1 MNEAKTTTQPQPPS
15 GGDIMSVARGF
26 SSKGRG
32 GAFSLGGEAG
42 ISKAVILF
50 NSYSL
55 FGPPAIS
62 TLAGL

>member
-1 MNEAKTTTQPQPPS
+1 MNEAKTTIQPQPPS
-15 GGDIMSVARGF
+15 GGDIAAVAWEF
-26 SSKGRG
+26 LSEGR
-32 GAFSLGGEAG
+32 AFSLGGEAG